1 MDIIRKGRKDFKC
14 ILCEKRTKPGKRRP
28 LCGEANKNLR
38 NFLSKSFLVLPND
51 DDVICDTCRRKYY
64 REEQA
69 QVNTPTVLTTDT
81 NTNDPDFMPP
91 SAPKRAKLSSPLSI
105 SLPISSTIKG
115 HAQCCLCKKRGP
127 KLMVVPQEARFN
139 TFLEKNII
147 IPAGSR
153 CCPRHLC
160 TEGFTKEA
168 NEDITSVYTVSD
180 FNRSGL
186 LELIDTIRE
195 HALKNK
201 NARIDFD
208 KSSSLNDTDFR
219 NLTGLTITDFEDLCS
234 HIPNSAIRDTRVR
247 SMRTCIGIFLT
258 KLRSGMS
265 NKILATL
272 FNISKDSIRKAIS
285 SARDAVKQHFAPKYL
300 GFDHVSRESVIQ
312 NHTRPLAQTLFGDIT
327 NTTAILVIDGTYIY
341 IQKSGQF
348 KFQRSTY
355 SMHKYRNLIKPMMFV
370 TTTGYIVSVIGPYL
384 CNSKNNDAKILNSI
398 FKNNL
403 EKIKEWFETND
414 VVVVDR
420 GFRDSIDLL
429 EEFGI
434 QIKMPSFL
442 KRNEKQLSVEDG
454 NTTRL
459 VTKIRWVVESV
470 NGRIKQWRL
479 LDKVLP
485 NSLIPYAG
493 EYTRFVSAIC
503 NKYRPPLNSGNE
515 TEDLLLG
522 TKMLHMSKKKNELM
536 ERVSNE
542 NLHSRSGR
550 WQKIDGNDSVE
561 DFPKLSEDDIR
572 DITLGVYQLK
582 LAKSYTEEHLE
593 NDEYYEVMQQGHQLI
608 RVRMASRHT
617 SSKSHNLWITYDDC
631 CIKAWYCTCKAGARI
646 VGTCSHIS
654 SVIWFL
660 SFYRHQSCKGNQAK
674 QWRDYVH
681 DANQPEVIDDSDSE
695 PEE

>member
-1 MDIIRKGRKDFKC
+1 MVEFVPRERMDNIRKGRKDFKC

-38 NFLSKSFLVLPND
+38 NFLSKSFLVLSND

-69 QVNTPTVLTTDT
+69 QVNTPTVLTT
-81 NTNDPDFMPP
+81 
-91 SAPKRAKLSSPLSI
+91 
-105 SLPISSTIKG
+105 
-115 HAQCCLCKKRGP
+115 
-127 KLMVVPQEARFN
+127 
-139 TFLEKNII
+139 
-147 IPAGSR
+147 
-153 CCPRHLC
+153 
-160 TEGFTKEA
+160 GFTKEA
-168 NEDITSVYTVSD
+168 YEDITSVYTVSD
-180 FNRSGL
+180 LNRSGL

-219 NLTGLTITDFEDLCS
+219 NLTDLTITDFEDLCS

-265 NKILATL
+265 NEILATL

-285 SARDAVKQHFAPKYL
+285 SARDAVKQHFTPKYL
-300 GFDHVSRESVIQ
+300 GFDHISRESVIQ

-327 NTTAILVIDGTYIY
+327 NTTAILVTDGTYIY

-348 KFQRSTY
+348 KFQQE
-355 SMHKYRNLIKPMMFV
+355 I
-370 TTTGYIVSVIGPYL
+370 
-384 CNSKNNDAKILNSI
+384 
-398 FKNNL
+398 
-403 EKIKEWFETND
+403 
-414 VVVVDR
+414 
-420 GFRDSIDLL
+420 
-429 EEFGI
+429 GI
-434 QIKMPSFL
+434 QIKIPSFL

-459 VTKIRWVVESV
+459 VTKVRWVVESV

-485 NSLIPYAG
+485 NSLISYAG

-503 NKYRPPLNSGNE
+503 NKYRPPFNAGNE

-522 TKMLHMSKKKNELM
+522 AKIIHMSKKKNELM

-542 NLHSRSGR
+542 NLHSRSAI
-550 WQKIDGNDSVE
+550 K
-561 DFPKLSEDDIR
+561 

-674 QWRDYVH
+674 QWRDYIH
-681 DANQPEVIDDSDSE
+681 DANQPEVIDDSNRE